1 MLLSSPRHQDT
12 LALLTRHGAGVAGEA
27 ARRVLADTV
36 IVRSLH
42 AVVRAPRVA
51 LRH

>member
-12 LALLTRHGAGVAGEA
+12 LLTGHGAGVAGEA
-27 ARRVLADTV
+27 ARRVLAYTV

-51 LRH
+51 LRR